1 MNYYFEDF
9 TETNYKTILQRLLH
23 KGYEFIKFDYEK
35 IKWGGVKPF
44 YGDMML
50 IIL

>member
-35 IKWGGVKPF
+35 IKWGGGENRF
-44 YGDMML
+44 MET
-50 IIL
+50 